1 MKKDIKLI
9 AFDIDGTLI
18 NSKGE
23 VLDETKALIKKLK
36 EMGIK
41 IILCTG
47 RTFNGHWWIREGLDL
62 MNDDDLSIVSTGAF
76 IRQNATGRALVNK
89 SITKDDVAFI
99 FDQIDDPR
107 LQMSIHTRDIIF
119 INEDEPNEAFLKDKG
134 LVRMP
139 RLKYDS
145 LDDIPHEIARVCLS
159 ASPEIL
165 KDFEDEHRADIE
177 KRFKY
182 MRNAPFISE
191 ILNPKAGKSEALRD
205 LADITDIGLDNMMYF
220 GDGLND
226 LKSVGLVG
234 VGVAMGN
241 GAEPTRKASD
251 YVIGTNDEPAIADF
265 VRKYLDLD
273 E

>member
-1 MKKDIKLI
+1 MKKNIKLI
-9 AFDIDGTLI
+9 AFDIDGTII

-23 VLDETKALIKKLK
+23 VLPETRALVRDLRAR
-36 EMGIK
+36 GIK

-47 RTFNGHWWIREGLDL
+47 RTFNGHWWIREGLGL

-76 IRQNATGRALVNK
+76 IRQNATGKALVNK
-89 SITKDDVAFI
+89 SLTKDDVAFI

-145 LDDIPHEIARVCLS
+145 LVQIPDEIARVCLS

-165 KDFEDEHRADIE
+165 KDFEDKHRDDIE

-205 LADITDIGLDNMMYF
+205 LAELTGIGLDNMMYF

-241 GAEPTRKASD
+241 ASESTRKAAD

>member
-9 AFDIDGTLI
+9 AFDIDGTII
-18 NSKGE
+18 NSRGE
-23 VLDETKALIKKLK
+23 VLDQTKALIKKLK

-47 RTFNGHWWIREGLDL
+47 RTFNGHWWIREELDL
-62 MNDDDLSIVSTGAF
+62 MAYEDLSITSTGAY
-76 IRQNATGRALVNK
+76 IRKNATGNALIDK
-89 SITKDDVAFI
+89 SLTKADVRYI

-107 LQMSIHTRDIIF
+107 LQMSIHTRDVIF
-119 INEDEPNEAFLKDKG
+119 INEDKPNEAFLKDKG

-139 RLKYDS
+139 RLAYDS
-145 LDDIPHEIARVCLS
+145 LDDIPDEIARVCLS
-159 ASPEIL
+159 ASPQIL
-165 KDFEDEHRADIE
+165 KDFEDKHRQAIE
-177 KRFKY
+177 TRFKY

-191 ILNPKAGKSEALRD
+191 ILNPLAGKSEALRD
-205 LADITDIGLDNMMYF
+205 LSELTGINLDNMMYF

-226 LKSVGLVG
+226 LKSVELVG

-241 GAEPTRKASD
+241 GAESTKKAAD
-251 YVIGTNDEPAIADF
+251 YVIDTNDEPAIADF
-265 VRKYLDLD
+265 IRKYLDID

>member
-18 NSKGE
+18 NSRGE
-23 VLDETKALIKKLK
+23 VLPETRALVRDLRAR
-36 EMGIK
+36 GIK

-47 RTFNGHWWIREGLDL
+47 RTFNGHWWIREGLGL

-76 IRQNATGRALVNK
+76 IRQNATGKALVNK
-89 SITKDDVAFI
+89 SLTKDDVAFI

-107 LQMSIHTRDIIF
+107 LQMSIHTRDVIF
-119 INEDEPNEAFLKDKG
+119 INENEPNEAFLKDKG

-145 LDDIPHEIARVCLS
+145 LVQIPDEIARVCLS

-165 KDFEDEHRADIE
+165 KDFEDKHRGAIE

-191 ILNPKAGKSEALRD
+191 ILNPRAGKSEALRD
-205 LADITDIGLDNMMYF
+205 LAELTGIGLDNMMYF

-241 GAEPTRKASD
+241 GAEPTRKAAD